1 MENLNLIVEI
11 LALAVAFSAFFITI
25 LRLIRKNK
33 AENELEKII
42 HDEAN
47 SNITDFNVRIVNN
60 VCEISEYE
68 KEKLFLDVVTSKLSK
83 DDKDAIVKTYNKK
96 TQTDQKRYF
105 EKLIDDSNSKELYKR
120 VFAF

>member
-1 MENLNLIVEI
+1 MENTNLIVET
-11 LALAVAFSAFFITI
+11 LALIAAVSAFFITI

-42 HDEAN
+42 HDQVN
-47 SNITDFNVRIVNN
+47 SNISDFNIRITNN
-60 VCEISEYE
+60 ICEISEYE
-68 KEKLFLDVVTSKLSK
+68 KEKLFLDVVTSKLNK

-96 TQTDQKRYF
+96 NQIDQKRYF
-105 EKLIDDSNSKELYKR
+105 EKLIGDSHSKDLYKR